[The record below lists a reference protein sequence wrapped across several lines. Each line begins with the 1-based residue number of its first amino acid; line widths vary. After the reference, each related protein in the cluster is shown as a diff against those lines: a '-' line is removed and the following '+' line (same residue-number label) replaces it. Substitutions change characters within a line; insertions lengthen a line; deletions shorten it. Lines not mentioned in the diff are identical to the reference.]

1 MWGNRPSLKIGTR
14 GSPLALAQAIE
25 TRSLLMAAHGLPE
38 EAFAIVVIKTTA
50 DRIQDRALRDVGG
63 KGLFTREI
71 EEALLDGVIDM
82 AVHCVKDVPVDRPD
96 GLAPGCHLV
105 REDPRD
111 AFVSAHWPS
120 LWDLPEG
127 AIVGTSSVRRRAQL
141 LHRRPDLA
149 IVDFRG
155 NVGTRLRK
163 LEDGVATAT
172 LLAMAGLNRL
182 HMADVARQPIDTADM
197 LPAVGQGAL
206 VIERRA
212 GDDQVAQ
219 LLAPL
224 NDEATERQMAAERA
238 FLAILD
244 GSCQTPIA
252 GLAEIAGDRIRLRG
266 EILRLDG
273 SEVISASDEAAIEDA
288 AELGRALARRLL
300 AEAPADFLAKTA

>member
-1 MWGNRPSLKIGTR
+1 MTQNASLKIGTR
-14 GSPLALAQAIE
+14 GSPLALTQAIE

-38 EAFAIVVIKTTA
+38 EAFEIVVIKTTA

-71 EEALLDGVIDM
+71 ENALLDGTIDM
-82 AVHCVKDVPVDRPD
+82 AVHCVKDVPVERPE
-96 GLAPGCHLV
+96 GLALGCHLV

-111 AFVSAHWPS
+111 AFVSSRWES

-127 AIVGTSSVRRRAQL
+127 AVVGTSSVRRRAQL

-155 NVGTRLRK
+155 NVETRLKK
-163 LEDGVATAT
+163 LEDGVAVAT
-172 LLAMAGLNRL
+172 LLAVAGLNRL
-182 HMADVARQPIDTADM
+182 HMSGAVGRPIDTADM

-206 VIERRA
+206 MIERRA
-212 GDDQVAQ
+212 DDAHVAE

-224 NDEATERQMAAERA
+224 DDAATGCQMAAERA
-238 FLAILD
+238 FLAVLD

-252 GLAEIAGDRIRLRG
+252 GLSEIIGNRIHLRG

-273 SEVISASDEAAIEDA
+273 SEVISASGEADVADA
-288 AELGRALARRLL
+288 AELGRRLARQLL
-300 AEAPADFLAKTA
+300 DQAPSDFLVKTL